1 MNQRPDY
8 INQKREPSSAE
19 VLVAKHHAPK
29 TNETSSSQVSASGE
43 KVLRNT
49 YMLLSMTLL
58 FSAFTAMLSMK
69 FNLPYPGMIIT
80 LVVYFGLLFAV
91 HKLKDSSMG
100 IVAVFALTGFLG
112 ATLGPM
118 LNLVAA
124 LPGGSATI
132 GTALMATGGIFL
144 AMATWV
150 TTTGKDLS
158 GWGKMLMAGILI
170 GFVLSIG
177 AAVFGL
183 PVLALAVS
191 AMFVILMTGLIA
203 YEISNI
209 LHGGETNYILATVT
223 LYVALF
229 NLFVSLLHLLSAF
242 SGED

>member
-8 INQKREPSSAE
+8 INKKREPLDAE
-19 VLVAKHHAPK
+19 VFVAP
-29 TNETSSSQVSASGE
+29 TSSSEVSVGGK

-49 YMLLSMTLL
+49 YALLSMTLL
-58 FSAFTAMLSMK
+58 FSAFTAMLSMQ
-69 FNLPYPGMIIT
+69 FNLPHPGLIIT
-80 LVVYFGLLFAV
+80 LVGYFGLLFAV
-91 HKLKDSSMG
+91 HKLKNSAWG
-100 IVAVFALTGFLG
+100 IAAVFALTGFMG

-118 LNLVAA
+118 LNMVAA
-124 LPGGSATI
+124 LPGGEATI
-132 GTALMATGGIFL
+132 GMALMATGGIFL

-150 TTTGKDLS
+150 TSTGKDLS
-158 GWGKMLMAGILI
+158 SWGKVLMVGILV

-177 AAVFGL
+177 AVVFSM
-183 PVLALAVS
+183 PALALAMS

-229 NLFVSLLHLLSAF
+229 NLFVSLLHLITAF
-242 SGED
+242 SGDD

>member
-8 INQKREPSSAE
+8 INKKRDLSDTE
-19 VLVAKHHAPK
+19 VFVASNQAGAGS
-29 TNETSSSQVSASGE
+29 TVSASGE

-58 FSAFTAMLSMK
+58 FSAFTAMLSMQ
-69 FNLPYPGMIIT
+69 FNLPHFGMLIT
-80 LVVYFGLLFAV
+80 LGVYFGLLFAV
-91 HKLKDSSMG
+91 HKLKDSVWG

-118 LNLVAA
+118 LNMVAA

-150 TTTGKDLS
+150 TSTGKDLS
-158 GWGKMLMAGILI
+158 NWGKILLAGILV

-177 AAVFGL
+177 AVLFGL
-183 PVLALAVS
+183 PVLSLAISAL
-191 AMFVILMTGLIA
+191 FVILMTGLIA

-229 NLFVSLLHLLSAF
+229 NLFVSLLHLISAF
-242 SGED
+242 SGDD